1 MMRSHVLRLLSLLLL
16 CAILSSAALARA
28 QDGGE
33 KPPTGMTIHVVQRGE
48 TLFRIAQRYGTT
60 VEDLVRLNGIR
71 NPAALSVG
79 QRLIVPSAP
88 VQPEDAA
95 IGIPTSYTLQIG
107 DTLFKLAATFG
118 TTESAIALR
127 NRITHPRQMY
137 IGQRIALQ
145 EGSESAQGIKT
156 GWIHRVARG
165 ETLYHIAARYSA
177 SADLIQLV
185 NRLRR
190 PDLLYIGQPLVIPA
204 DENSFPLTDLPAPL
218 ARFEMTPAEQG
229 RTSALRIVTLQ
240 PTRLEITFMGKPVI
254 VFSDEAQVTHVAL
267 LGVDALAEPSIYPLR
282 VTSATQD
289 GAQRTFEWRVQVAD
303 GGYRNETITLTAEQ
317 LDLLKPAITQPEEQ
331 RVRQVVSAVTPRRYF
346 GGLMGLPC
354 AAPVTSPFGS
364 RRSYNGGALQAIHA
378 GTDFAALPG
387 AAVYAPAAG
396 VVALAEPLTVRG
408 NAVIIDHGWGIFTG
422 YWHLESLNVRAG
434 ALVQTGDV
442 IGTVGSSGRSTGP
455 HLHWELFVQGVQVDP
470 LQWTKQSFP

>member
-1 MMRSHVLRLLSLLLL
+1 
-16 CAILSSAALARA
+16 
-28 QDGGE
+28 
-33 KPPTGMTIHVVQRGE
+33 MTIHVVQRGE

-60 VEDLVRLNGIR
+60 VEDLARMNGIR

-88 VQPEDAA
+88 VQAEDAA
-95 IGIPTSYTLQIG
+95 IGIPTSHTLQIG

-118 TTESAIALR
+118 TTEAAIAR
-127 NRITHPRQMY
+127 HNRITNPRRMY
-137 IGQRIALQ
+137 VGQRIVLQ
-145 EGSESAQGIKT
+145 EGSGAQGIKT

-177 SADLIQLV
+177 SANLIQLV
-185 NRLRR
+185 NRLRC
-190 PDLLYIGQPLVIPA
+190 PDRLYVGQPLVIPA
-204 DENSFPLTDLPAPL
+204 DEHSFPLTDLPAPL

-240 PTRLEITFMGKPVI
+240 PTRLEITFMDKPVS
-254 VFSDEAQVTHVAL
+254 VFSDEARVTHVAL
-267 LGVDALAEPSIYPLR
+267 LGVDALAEPNIYPLR
-282 VTSATQD
+282 VVSTVQD
-289 GAQRTFEWRVQVAD
+289 GAQRAFEWRVQVAD
-303 GGYRNETITLTAEQ
+303 GGYRSEAVTLTADQ
-317 LDLLKPAITQPEEQ
+317 IDLLNPAITQPEEQ
-331 RVRQVVSAVTPRRYF
+331 RVRQLVSAITPQRRF

-354 AAPVTSPFGS
+354 AAPVTSPFGT
-364 RRSYNGGALQAIHA
+364 RRSYNGGALNTIHA

-396 VVALAEPLTVRG
+396 VVVLAEPLAVRG

-442 IGTVGSSGRSTGP
+442 IGAVGSSGRSTGP

-470 LQWTKQSFP
+470 LQWTRQSFP

>member
-1 MMRSHVLRLLSLLLL
+1 MRIHPLRLVPILAL
-16 CAILSSAALARA
+16 CAALSSFSLTYA
-28 QDGGE
+28 QDGGD

-60 VEDLVRLNGIR
+60 VEDLAQLNGIQ
-71 NPAALSVG
+71 NPAVLAVG
-79 QRLIVPSAP
+79 QRLLVPSAP
-88 VQPEDAA
+88 VTPEEAS
-95 IGIPTSYTLQIG
+95 IGVPTSYTLQFG
-107 DTLFKLAATFG
+107 DTLFKLAVTFG
-118 TTESAIALR
+118 TTEAAIAAR
-127 NRITHPRQMY
+127 NYITNPRQMY

-145 EGSESAQGIKT
+145 EGAEDATGIKR

-165 ETLYHIAARYSA
+165 ETLYHIAARYST
-177 SADLIQLV
+177 SADLIRLV

-190 PDLLYIGQPLVIPA
+190 ADMLYSGQPLVIPA
-204 DENSFPLTDLPAPL
+204 DETGLPLTDLPLPL

-240 PTRLEITFMGKPVI
+240 PTRLEVRFMNKPLLI
-254 VFSDEAQVTHVAL
+254 FSDEAQVTHTAL
-267 LGVDALAEPSIYPLR
+267 LGIDALAEPSLYPLHLIAT
-282 VTSATQD
+282 TSD
-289 GAQRTFEWRVQVAD
+289 GEQRQFEWRVRVAD
-303 GGYRNETITLTAEQ
+303 GGYRSEAIALAANQ
-317 LDLLKPAITQPEEQ
+317 LDLLNPAITQPEEQ
-331 RVRQVVSAVTPRRYF
+331 RVRQVVSAITPQRYF
-346 GGLMGLPC
+346 SGLMGLPC
-354 AAPVTSPFGS
+354 AAPVTSPFGT
-364 RRSYNGGALQAIHA
+364 RRSYNNGALNTLHT

-396 VVALAEPLTVRG
+396 VVVLAETLAVRG

-434 ALVQTGDV
+434 ALVQAGEV